1 MPESPISFTVE
12 RSNRKTIGLYVER
25 DGSVLVRAPLT
36 EALERIEAVVDAK
49 RKWIY
54 RAQARWA
61 ALNPLQSGREFVS
74 GETVYLLGQPHR
86 LDFRAEASRGVQKEG
101 DLLVMRTDEK
111 PWAEELLKSH
121 FRAEGLLKLPGLV
134 QQHARSMGLS
144 PGTVR
149 VQELGHRW
157 GSCSAKGSLNFNWKA
172 MAAPVEVLRY
182 LVVHELAHLR
192 HKNHSPQFWRVVETE
207 MPDWA
212 RHAEWLTAHGAE
224 MVL

>member
-1 MPESPISFTVE
+1 MQESPISYTLE
-12 RSNRKTIGLYVER
+12 RSSRKTIGLYVER
-25 DGSVLVRAPLT
+25 DGSVLVRAPML
-36 EALERIEAVVDAK
+36 EPLERIKAMVDVK

-61 ALNPLQSGREFVS
+61 ALNPLQPGREFVS

-86 LDFRAEASRGVQKEG
+86 LDFRAEASRGVRKEG
-101 DLLVMRTDEK
+101 DLLVMRTDDK
-111 PWAEELLKSH
+111 PRAEELLKSY
-121 FRAEGLLKLPGLV
+121 FRAEGLIKLPTLV
-134 QQHARSMGLS
+134 QQHAQSMGLS
-144 PGTVR
+144 PGSVR

-157 GSCSAKGSLNFNWKA
+157 GSCSAKGNLNFNWKA

-207 MPDWA
+207 IPDWA
-212 RHAEWLTAHGAE
+212 RHAQWLTAHGAK

>member
-36 EALERIEAVVDAK
+36 EALERIKAVVDAK
-49 RKWIY
+49 QKWIY

-61 ALNPLQSGREFVS
+61 ALNPLQPGREFVS

-86 LDFRAEASRGVQKEG
+86 LDFRAEAGRGVQKEG
-101 DLLVMRTDEK
+101 DLLVMRRADRAQ
-111 PWAEELLKSH
+111 AEELLKSY
-121 FRAEGLLKLPGLV
+121 FRTEGLKKLPKLV
-134 QQHARSMGLS
+134 QQHAQRMGLS

-157 GSCSAKGSLNFNWKA
+157 GSCSAKGNLNFNWKA

-192 HKNHSPQFWRVVETE
+192 HKNHSSQFWHVVETE

-212 RHAEWLTAHGAE
+212 RHAEWLTEHGAE